1 MNKFYSYL
9 YLPHDRFIA
18 VGAYR
23 NNPHGHARFPL
34 DELHISLE
42 FGREILVANEYQTAG
57 NGVLICIALLILG
70 SKFLIGDDESK
81 ARGRKQVP
89 YIIIGTAI
97 IMSAFNIAASAG
109 ASLTF

>member
-1 MNKFYSYL
+1 MNETYVM
-9 YLPHDRFIA
+9 LPAAGSLTDF
-18 VGAYR
+18 
-23 NNPHGHARFPL
+23 FTT
-34 DELHISLE
+34 IS
-42 FGREILVANEYQTAG
+42 ILANEYQTAG
-57 NGVLICIALLILG
+57 NGVLICIALLILD

>member
-1 MNKFYSYL
+1 MNTTNVML
-9 YLPHDRFIA
+9 A
-18 VGAYR
+18 GAGTITDFF
-23 NNPHGHARFPL
+23 NM
-34 DELHISLE
+34 ISNL
-42 FGREILVANEYQTAG
+42 AKEYQTAG

>member
-1 MNKFYSYL
+1 MNETYVM
-9 YLPHDRFIA
+9 LPAAGSLTDF
-18 VGAYR
+18 
-23 NNPHGHARFPL
+23 FTT
-34 DELHISLE
+34 IS
-42 FGREILVANEYQTAG
+42 ILANEYQTAG

-70 SKFLIGDDESK
+70 SKFLIGDDEST

>member
-1 MNKFYSYL
+1 MTVNETYVM
-9 YLPHDRFIA
+9 LPAAGSLTDFFTA
-18 VGAYR
+18 
-23 NNPHGHARFPL
+23 
-34 DELHISLE
+34 IS
-42 FGREILVANEYQTAG
+42 ILANEYQTAG

>member
-1 MNKFYSYL
+1 MNETYVM
-9 YLPHDRFIA
+9 LPAAGSLTDF
-18 VGAYR
+18 
-23 NNPHGHARFPL
+23 FTT
-34 DELHISLE
+34 IS
-42 FGREILVANEYQTAG
+42 ILANEYQTAG

-97 IMSAFNIAASAG
+97 ISTQLTMQQEQVHLMYLR
-109 ASLTF
+109 SLEDWMTFLQEVLI

>member
-1 MNKFYSYL
+1 MTNTMNVM
-9 YLPHDRFIA
+9 LPAAGSLTDFFA
-18 VGAYR
+18 A
-23 NNPHGHARFPL
+23 
-34 DELHISLE
+34 IS
-42 FGREILVANEYQTAG
+42 ILANEYQTAG

>member
-1 MNKFYSYL
+1 MNETYVM
-9 YLPHDRFIA
+9 LPAAGSLTDFFTA
-18 VGAYR
+18 
-23 NNPHGHARFPL
+23 
-34 DELHISLE
+34 IS
-42 FGREILVANEYQTAG
+42 ILANEYQTAG

-89 YIIIGTAI
+89 YIIIGAAV

>member
-1 MNKFYSYL
+1 MMTNTMNVM
-9 YLPHDRFIA
+9 LPAAGSLTDFFA
-18 VGAYR
+18 A
-23 NNPHGHARFPL
+23 
-34 DELHISLE
+34 IS
-42 FGREILVANEYQTAG
+42 ILANEYQTAG

>member
-1 MNKFYSYL
+1 MTNTMNVM
-9 YLPHDRFIA
+9 LPAAGSLTDFFTA
-18 VGAYR
+18 
-23 NNPHGHARFPL
+23 
-34 DELHISLE
+34 IS
-42 FGREILVANEYQTAG
+42 ILANEYQTAG

>member
-1 MNKFYSYL
+1 MTINETYVM
-9 YLPHDRFIA
+9 LPAAGSLTDFFTA
-18 VGAYR
+18 
-23 NNPHGHARFPL
+23 
-34 DELHISLE
+34 IS
-42 FGREILVANEYQTAG
+42 ILANEYQTAG

-97 IMSAFNIAASAG
+97 IMSAFNIAASVG

>member
-1 MNKFYSYL
+1 MTNTMNVM
-9 YLPHDRFIA
+9 LPAAGSLTDFFTA
-18 VGAYR
+18 
-23 NNPHGHARFPL
+23 
-34 DELHISLE
+34 IS
-42 FGREILVANEYQTAG
+42 ILANEYQTAG

-97 IMSAFNIAASAG
+97 IMSAFNIAASVG

>member
-1 MNKFYSYL
+1 MNETYVM
-9 YLPHDRFIA
+9 LPAAGSLTDF
-18 VGAYR
+18 
-23 NNPHGHARFPL
+23 FTT
-34 DELHISLE
+34 IS
-42 FGREILVANEYQTAG
+42 ILANEYRTAG

>member
-1 MNKFYSYL
+1 MNETYVI
-9 YLPHDRFIA
+9 LPAAGSLTDFFA
-18 VGAYR
+18 A
-23 NNPHGHARFPL
+23 
-34 DELHISLE
+34 ISKL
-42 FGREILVANEYQTAG
+42 ASEYQTQG
-57 NGVLICIALLILG
+57 NFVLIGIALLILG

>member
-1 MNKFYSYL
+1 MNETYVM
-9 YLPHDRFIA
+9 LPAAGSLTDFFTA
-18 VGAYR
+18 
-23 NNPHGHARFPL
+23 
-34 DELHISLE
+34 IS
-42 FGREILVANEYQTAG
+42 ILANEYQTEG

-70 SKFLIGDDESK
+70 SKFLIGEDESK

>member
-1 MNKFYSYL
+1 MNETYVM
-9 YLPHDRFIA
+9 LPAAGSLSDF
-18 VGAYR
+18 
-23 NNPHGHARFPL
+23 FTT
-34 DELHISLE
+34 IS
-42 FGREILVANEYQTAG
+42 ILANEYQTAG

>member
-1 MNKFYSYL
+1 MTMNETYVM
-9 YLPHDRFIA
+9 LPAAGSLTDFFA
-18 VGAYR
+18 A
-23 NNPHGHARFPL
+23 
-34 DELHISLE
+34 ISKL
-42 FGREILVANEYQTAG
+42 ASEYQTQG
-57 NGVLICIALLILG
+57 NFVLIGIALLILG
-70 SKFLIGDDESK
+70 SKFLIGDDETK

>member
-1 MNKFYSYL
+1 MTINETYVM
-9 YLPHDRFIA
+9 LPAAGSLTDF
-18 VGAYR
+18 
-23 NNPHGHARFPL
+23 FTT
-34 DELHISLE
+34 IS
-42 FGREILVANEYQTAG
+42 ILANEYQTAG

>member
-1 MNKFYSYL
+1 MTMNETYVM
-9 YLPHDRFIA
+9 LPAAGSLTDF
-18 VGAYR
+18 
-23 NNPHGHARFPL
+23 FTT
-34 DELHISLE
+34 IS
-42 FGREILVANEYQTAG
+42 ILANEYQTAG

>member
-1 MNKFYSYL
+1 MNETYVM
-9 YLPHDRFIA
+9 LPAAGSLTDF
-18 VGAYR
+18 
-23 NNPHGHARFPL
+23 FTT
-34 DELHISLE
+34 IS
-42 FGREILVANEYQTAG
+42 ILANEYQTAG

-97 IMSAFNIAASAG
+97 IMSAFNFAASAG

>member
-1 MNKFYSYL
+1 MNETYVM
-9 YLPHDRFIA
+9 LPAAGSLTDF
-18 VGAYR
+18 
-23 NNPHGHARFPL
+23 FTT
-34 DELHISLE
+34 IS
-42 FGREILVANEYQTAG
+42 ILANEYQTAG

-89 YIIIGTAI
+89 YIIIGAAI

>member
-1 MNKFYSYL
+1 MNETYVM
-9 YLPHDRFIA
+9 LPA
-18 VGAYR
+18 VGSLTDFFTA
-23 NNPHGHARFPL
+23 
-34 DELHISLE
+34 IS
-42 FGREILVANEYQTAG
+42 ILANEYQTAG

-89 YIIIGTAI
+89 YIIIGAAI